1 MARPGTQVSIRE
13 TAPPRSA
20 PTDTSVWFVT
30 GIAEKGPAV
39 PQLLK
44 SMTDYTQYFGARV
57 ATGILYDV
65 LDTYFKEGGSRAYV
79 QRIVGPG
86 AVIAFKNLVDGAA
99 AVSLIVKAK
108 NAGAWGNNLRVAVLA
123 PDVAGYKIQISHVTD
138 GILETSNDLAT
149 QADAVNWSFF
159 SNYVSIT
166 IGASAL
172 IPIIAAASALATGND
187 DIGAIT
193 ETQWTQALAKFT
205 ADLGPG
211 QVSAPGRTTTQ
222 SYLDVLS
229 HANANNRAALLD
241 GADTATAATL
251 NAAAASARANGRKG
265 AMFAPWAI
273 VPGITAGTTRTIPPS
288 AVIAALIARN
298 DLAAGAGS
306 PAAGERGQTQ
316 YIMALSQAA
325 WDDTTRQTLNGNG
338 IDVII
343 GKYGGFRN
351 YGWRSLADPNIDPAW
366 VQFSN
371 HRLAMAIIAE
381 LNPVLEHFLFD
392 VVDGQGTVLSQFNG
406 AIKAELMPFWSSGQL
421 YGDNASDAFYVD
433 TGDSVNTPTTIA
445 NGEIHAVVSLR
456 MSPFAELVVLE
467 LVKRSI
473 TQAVA

>member
-30 GIAEKGPAV
+30 GIAEKGPASPV
-39 PQLLK
+39 FLK
-44 SMTDYTQYFGARV
+44 SMTDYTQFFGARV

-86 AVIAFKNLVDGAA
+86 AVIAFKNLNDAVA
-99 AVSLIVKAK
+99 AVSLVVKAE

-123 PDVAGYKIQISHVTD
+123 PDVAGFKIQISDGT
-138 GILETSNDLAT
+138 GILETSGDLAT
-149 QADAVNWSFF
+149 QADAVNWSYY
-159 SNYVSIT
+159 SNYVNIT
-166 IGASAL
+166 LGASANNPQL
-172 IPIIAAASALATGND
+172 AAAAALATGND
-187 DIGAIT
+187 DIGAVT
-193 ETQWTQALAKFT
+193 ETHWKAGLDKFT

-211 QVSAPGRTTTQ
+211 QVSHPGRTTSQ
-222 SYLDVLS
+222 GYLDVLA
-229 HANANNRAALLD
+229 HAAANNRAALLD

-251 NAAAASARANGRKG
+251 NAAAASARTNGRKG
-265 AMFAPWAI
+265 ALFAPWCV
-273 VPGITAGTTRTIPPS
+273 VPGITAGTTRTVPPS

-316 YIMALSQAA
+316 YVIALSQAA

-338 IDVII
+338 VDVII

-351 YGWRSLADPNIDPAW
+351 YGWRSLADPVVDPAW

-371 HRLAMAIIAE
+371 HRLSMAIIAV

-421 YGDNASDAFYVD
+421 YGDNASDSFYVD

>member
-1 MARPGTQVSIRE
+1 MARPGTQVTIRE

-30 GIAEKGPAV
+30 GIAEKGPAA

-44 SMTDYTQYFGARV
+44 SMTDYTTFFGARV
-57 ATGILYDV
+57 STGILYDV

-86 AVIAFKNLVDGAA
+86 AVIAFKNLVDGVA

-108 NAGAWGNNLRVAVLA
+108 NAGAWGNLLRVAVIA
-123 PDVAGYKIQISHVTD
+123 PDVAGYKLQISTVAD
-138 GILETSNDLAT
+138 GILETTNDLAT
-149 QADAVNWSFF
+149 QQDAVNWSFY
-159 SNYVSIT
+159 SNYVNIT

-172 IPIIAAASALATGND
+172 IPVLAAAALLATGND
-187 DIGAIT
+187 DIGAVT
-193 ETQWTQALAKFT
+193 ETHWKQALDKFT

-211 QVSAPGRTTTQ
+211 QVSHPGRTTSQ
-222 SYLDVLS
+222 GYLDLLS
-229 HANANNRAALLD
+229 HANINNRAALLD

-251 NAAAASARANGRKG
+251 NAAAAASRTNGRKG
-265 AMFAPWAI
+265 ALFAPWAV
-273 VPGITAGTTRTIPPS
+273 VPGITAGTTRTVPPS
-288 AVIAALIARN
+288 SVIAGLIARN
-298 DLAAGAGS
+298 DLAAGPGS

-351 YGWRSLADPNIDPAW
+351 YGWRSLADPVADPSW
-366 VQFSN
+366 IQFSN
-371 HRLAMAIIAE
+371 HRLAMAVIAQ
-381 LNPVLEHFLFD
+381 LNPILEQFLFD
-392 VVDGQGTVLSQFNG
+392 VVDGQGTIMSQFNG
-406 AIKAELMPFWSSGQL
+406 ALKAELLPFWSSGQL
-421 YGDNASDAFYVD
+421 YGTDASDAFYVD
-433 TGDSVNTPTTIA
+433 TGPSVNTPATIA
-445 NGEIHAVVSLR
+445 NGELHAVVSLR